1 MDITAAEQALT
12 RFAAERLGLTVDES
26 VFRGSVP
33 EGLTG
38 VAVRFESG
46 IPGTDRPAE
55 FTARIFGIFDEPDE
69 AREFAERLWGG
80 LPKYVDGKEMDYTWK
95 EKDVLGYDL
104 ESQKTTGSQ
113 TVITNKPHN
122 RGGNPARG
130 GKSRTG
136 GTTLYPFDDYETPL
150 GVDVVINHVG
160 DCFD

>member
-26 VFRGSVP
+26 IFRGSVP

-80 LPKYVDGKEMDYTWK
+80 LPKYGVGGFIEIAPNGRISFEEADGRFTA
-95 EKDVLGYDL
+95 
-104 ESQKTTGSQ
+104 TGFLRA
-113 TVITNKPHN
+113 VF
-122 RGGNPARG
+122 A
-130 GKSRTG
+130 
-136 GTTLYPFDDYETPL
+136 
-150 GVDVVINHVG
+150 
-160 DCFD
+160 